1 MDWYCTF
8 TPLKIRVNQDLNFK
22 GYYDF
27 LEDPFCEK
35 CSSPGVKTEECIL
48 RDLVYGFNRV
58 YAIGKYTRAHAR
70 PYPLLSSHIRL
81 LKDFKRT
88 DLAIPL
94 GYALNILIQ
103 QKYQTLS
110 TADYVVP
117 VPAHS
122 NKVSKRGF
130 NQVELIMN
138 NLCAKSPLKPL
149 LCLEQVK
156 NYEMRNFTLDER
168 YDIVKN
174 AFKFNTKYR
183 DEIADR
189 YIVLIDDVVT
199 SCATVSE
206 CSRILLDNGARKV
219 DVLTCGRNVLDD
231 SV

>member
-1 MDWYCTF
+1 MDWHYIF
-8 TPLKIRVNQDLNFK
+8 TPLKIRVNQGLNFK

-27 LEDPFCEK
+27 LEKPFCEK

-48 RDLVYGFNRV
+48 RDRVCGFNRV
-58 YAIGKYTRAHAR
+58 YAIGKYTRASAR

-81 LKDFKRT
+81 LKNYKRT

-103 QKYQTLS
+103 QKYQILS

-117 VPAHS
+117 VPAHY
-122 NKVSKRGF
+122 NKLSKRGY

-138 NLCAKSPLKPL
+138 NLCAVSSLQPLM
-149 LCLEQVK
+149 CLEQVK
-156 NYEMRNFTLDER
+156 NFEMRNLSLDER
-168 YDIVKN
+168 YAIVKN
-174 AFKFNTKYR
+174 AFKFNTEHQ
-183 DEIADR
+183 DEIADE

-199 SCATVSE
+199 SCATASE
-206 CSRILLDNGARKV
+206 CSKILLDNGARKV